1 MNLEKSFKFLKVA
14 LEFSFWNFYWKL
26 ILNHEKVFWFL
37 KSCYSKLKKLLLNLW
52 NVDSWNCSEE
62 LLIKFQIKITL
73 EKLNSDWK
81 WLENLQIESHSD
93 ILNNNNNKQKYLEH

>member
-1 MNLEKSFKFLKVA
+1 MLLNLASEIST
-14 LEFSFWNFYWKL
+14 ESWYW
-26 ILNHEKVFWFL
+26 IMKVFWFL

-93 ILNNNNNKQKYLEH
+93 ILNNNNNNKKKYLEH